1 MWPNAT
7 LEQVEMMT
15 MEELHLREQ
24 AHNLRS
30 IDKQELL
37 TNFAF
42 ENRMVQGADKDGN
55 YVVKEPSQIA
65 NYTKIRKKITG
76 EIETDEAKVSQLKEL
91 SDRAKRA
98 REKAIKELKKGGN

>member
-1 MWPNAT
+1 M
-7 LEQVEMMT
+7 EQVEMMT
-15 MEELHLREQ
+15 MDELHLREQ
-24 AHNLRS
+24 AHDLRS
-30 IDKQELL
+30 IDEHELL

-55 YVVKEPSQIA
+55 YVVKKPSDIV

-76 EIETDEAKVSQLKEL
+76 ENTDDEAKVSHLKEL

-98 REKAIKELKKGGN
+98 REEALQELKKGGN

>member
-1 MWPNAT
+1 MYPTAT
-7 LEQVEMMT
+7 MEQVEMMT

-24 AHNLRS
+24 AHDLRS
-30 IDKQELL
+30 IDEHELL

-55 YVVKEPSQIA
+55 YVVKKPSDIV

-76 EIETDEAKVSQLKEL
+76 EIAEDEAKVSHLKEL

-98 REKAIKELKKGGN
+98 REEALQELKKGGN

>member
-1 MWPNAT
+1 MWPTAT
-7 LEQVEMMT
+7 IEQIEMMT

-24 AHNLRS
+24 AHDLRS
-30 IDKQELL
+30 IDKQEFL

-65 NYTKIRKKITG
+65 DYTKIRKKITG
-76 EIETDEAKVSQLKEL
+76 EIEKDEAKVNQLKEF
-91 SDRAKRA
+91 SERAKKA
-98 REKAIKELKKGGN
+98 REEAIEELKKGGN

>member
-1 MWPNAT
+1 MYPTAT
-7 LEQVEMMT
+7 MEQVEMMT

-24 AHNLRS
+24 AHDLRS
-30 IDKQELL
+30 IDEHELL

-55 YVVKEPSQIA
+55 YVVKKQSDIV

-76 EIETDEAKVSQLKEL
+76 EIEKDEAKVNQLKEL
-91 SDRAKRA
+91 SDRAKKA
-98 REKAIKELKKGGN
+98 REEALRELKKGGN

>member
-1 MWPNAT
+1 
-7 LEQVEMMT
+7 MMT

-24 AHNLRS
+24 AHELRS
-30 IDKQELL
+30 IDKQELM

-42 ENRMVQGADKDGN
+42 ENRMVQGADEKGN
-55 YVVKEPSQIA
+55 YVVEKPSDIV

-76 EIETDEAKVSQLKEL
+76 EIAEDEAKLSHLKEL

-98 REKAIKELKKGGN
+98 REEALKELRKGGN

>member
-1 MWPNAT
+1 
-7 LEQVEMMT
+7 MMT

-24 AHNLRS
+24 AHDLRS
-30 IDKQELL
+30 IDEHELL

-55 YVVKEPSQIA
+55 YVVKKPSDIV

-76 EIETDEAKVSQLKEL
+76 EIAEDEAKVNQFKEL
-91 SDRAKRA
+91 SDRAKKA
-98 REKAIKELKKGGN
+98 REEALQELKKGGI

>member
-1 MWPNAT
+1 MWPTAT
-7 LEQVEMMT
+7 MEQVEMMT

-24 AHNLRS
+24 AHDLRS
-30 IDKQELL
+30 IDEHELL

-55 YVVKEPSQIA
+55 YVVKKPSDIV

-76 EIETDEAKVSQLKEL
+76 EIAEDEAKVNQFKEL
-91 SDRAKRA
+91 SDRAKKA
-98 REKAIKELKKGGN
+98 REEALQELKKGGI

>member
-1 MWPNAT
+1 M
-7 LEQVEMMT
+7 EQIEMMT
-15 MEELHLREQ
+15 MKELHLREE
-24 AHNLRS
+24 AHNLQL
-30 IDKQELL
+30 IDKQELM

-76 EIETDEAKVSQLKEL
+76 EIEKDEAKVNQLKEL
-91 SDRAKRA
+91 SDRAQRA
-98 REKAIKELKKGGN
+98 REEALKDLKKGGN

>member
-1 MWPNAT
+1 
-7 LEQVEMMT
+7 MMT
-15 MEELHLREQ
+15 LDELHLREQ
-24 AHNLRS
+24 AYNLRS

-42 ENRMVQGADKDGN
+42 ENRMVQGADEKGN
-55 YVVKEPSQIA
+55 YVVKKPSDIA

-76 EIETDEAKVSQLKEL
+76 EIAEDEAKVNQFKEL

-98 REKAIKELKKGGN
+98 REEALRDLREGGN

>member
-1 MWPNAT
+1 MWPTAT
-7 LEQVEMMT
+7 IEQIEMMT

-24 AHNLRS
+24 AHDLRS
-30 IDKQELL
+30 IDEHELL

-55 YVVKEPSQIA
+55 YVVKKPSDIV

-76 EIETDEAKVSQLKEL
+76 EIAEDEAKVNQFKEL
-91 SDRAKRA
+91 SDRAKKA
-98 REKAIKELKKGGN
+98 REEALQELKKGGN